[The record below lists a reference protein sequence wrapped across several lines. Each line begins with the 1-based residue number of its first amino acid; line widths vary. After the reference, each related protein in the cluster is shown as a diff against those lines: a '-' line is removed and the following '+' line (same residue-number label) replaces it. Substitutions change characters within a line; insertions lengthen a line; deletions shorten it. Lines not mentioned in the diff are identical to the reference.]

1 MGEEVRRGGAGDSR
15 PPEEP
20 QRAPPLSRPLITE
33 LTTSSFLPHV
43 MDVKKVKLN
52 SASRGRQ
59 SCAKRSERVLLQ
71 DVLLFYYTQ
80 WCGFCSALN
89 HIVIQLARL
98 LQGNGTITVARC
110 CL

>member
-59 SCAKRSERVLLQ
+59 SSAKRSKRVLL
-71 DVLLFYYTQ
+71 
-80 WCGFCSALN
+80 
-89 HIVIQLARL
+89 
-98 LQGNGTITVARC
+98 
-110 CL
+110 